1 MRQKYFSEKRGDD
14 MGLNIMQ
21 LSDIHLCGKNSPPA
35 ESILMGDTF
44 PEGAPD
50 VILVTGDIFDYSA
63 FSKESKPDYTIAKK
77 SQNIEKA
84 INFFDDLIRGI
95 NEYYKSSL
103 NKESILFIPGNHEI
117 IREGS
122 SLNEHFLNYK
132 YFLDSFYDNS
142 TPNWYLQDFTF
153 VKEFS
158 EQKVVIVGF
167 RSPHCEGGQHRKGA
181 YDDYGLIDVKQ
192 LFNIRNKLREIKN
205 SNEYTLIAA
214 LHHQFVLMEERD
226 KTYVEKNYLR
236 NNEEFIRFLS
246 EENFCVVLHGHK
258 HVNSNRRINIEQNIA
273 KPEKMISVL
282 GCGSLSETDETNR
295 FNYITVFP
303 YGYKFEIEYSTY
315 MRQNAGYIQEGETI
329 KLPIIDKKVEKLIIE
344 NIISET
350 PDLSRA
356 YKELCSYDTV
366 TPQEEIY
373 RLIDSTLLSLSSIA
387 KNINSLPD
395 SIYFIL
401 TVTHYRYM
409 LRETKSDYLKSKL
422 KSFIFSKE
430 AQYFPHSECFNNI
443 CGVSEIRDFF
453 SVYQQSIKNLNGK
466 QKKIIV
472 LSSIMSLLAEFYIII
487 KYKSEEFYNNVV
499 SKKIDFAYTGNNLPS
514 EMRGNTVEFIVN
526 DERRSLEISVTC
538 DTAEAIKICSLIIK
552 EFEII
557 LHNFERD
564 FSDNGFRVYYVLPKL
579 RHNEKQTNEIESRQF
594 TAYIPKLLPLLAGWN
609 IYSEPEVFAREVIQN
624 SIDAIN
630 VRREHDESFVEDGK
644 INIIIDFDKQVG
656 LSYFNIE
663 DNGSGMTKY
672 ILERYLTTLGLSFYN
687 GEDYNVLNL
696 EYSPISQ
703 FGIGFLSCFMLGKH
717 IEVKTKHY
725 TMSKGY
731 FLDIP
736 NYDGCFFIEEDKART
751 EVGTSIKIWENPE
764 QKGTKYS
771 FDRDKIVA
779 YIHKY
784 IFGVDIDIYINNQLA
799 IPRNYLQ
806 KKIQSETSLFS
817 INHFVPIRKNS
828 CTGIWS
834 ASKEFDGKVCS
845 DFGITFYKPDKNVYT
860 TKVKN
865 VLLNSGV
872 LIPFL
877 APGQDHLSHL
887 GDEYFCVA
895 ANFPPEIINLD
906 VSRDNLKNYTDSIDW
921 ESIKLA
927 FKNLRTDIDNESIPL
942 YLLQKLYNPKKFL
955 DFYPVFGF
963 DKDSGEI
970 IISYRKDTS
979 KGNAK
984 SMIDFLNYISDNQY
998 TQNVVFPFSLNR
1010 CKKEYGEFATLFLA
1024 DLFMAVCSISSDL
1037 SIKHYGVDAHKREYD
1052 SPILD
1057 VLFAENQPFYKR
1069 NVKIANEMYKKS
1081 QTSRSEN
1088 FYNEIKSIININK
1101 SYYNNIHNTM
1111 RSDITNM
1118 FKDRRYSASE
1128 FSKTSSR
1135 DNIQKIM
1142 NDPNN
1147 IPEHLFLLFK
1157 SYLKRAYTS
1166 LSKSN
1171 KLTVVD
1177 VAAITISAIYTLLNI
1192 ASVVCSYKM
1201 LDKGVRITVDRNKIE
1216 PASNWFHNI

>member
-1 MRQKYFSEKRGDD
+1 MI
-14 MGLNIMQ
+14 MGLNILQ
-21 LSDIHLCGKNSPPA
+21 LSDIHLCGKNSPSA
-35 ESILMGDTF
+35 ESILLGDTF
-44 PEGAPD
+44 PKGAPD
-50 VILVTGDIFDYSA
+50 AILVTGDIFDYSA
-63 FSKESKPDYTIAKK
+63 FSNESKPDYTITKID
-77 SQNIEKA
+77 QNIKKA
-84 INFFDDLIRGI
+84 ISFFNDLIRGI
-95 NEYYKSSL
+95 NEFYKSSL
-103 NKESILFIPGNHEI
+103 NKESILFISGNHEI
-117 IREGS
+117 TREGND
-122 SLNEHFLNYK
+122 LNEHFANYK
-132 YFLDSFYDNS
+132 HFLDAFYDNS
-142 TPNWYLQDFTF
+142 IPNWYLQDFTF
-153 VKEFS
+153 VKEFN

-167 RSPHCEGGQHRKGA
+167 RSPHCADGQHQQGA

-192 LFNIRNKLREIKN
+192 LFNIRKKLREIRN

-295 FNYITVFP
+295 FNYVTVFP

-315 MRQNAGYIQEGETI
+315 IRQNAGYVQEGETI
-329 KLPIIDKKVEKLIIE
+329 KLPVVGKKDEKLIIE
-344 NIISET
+344 NIISEA

-387 KNINSLPD
+387 KSINSLPD

-401 TVTHYRYM
+401 TVTHYRYI
-409 LRETKSDYLKSKL
+409 LREKKSEYLENKL
-422 KSFIFSKE
+422 KSFIFNKE

-443 CGVSEIRDFF
+443 CGVTEIKDFF
-453 SVYQQSIKNLNGK
+453 SVYQQSLNNLNGR

-472 LSSIMSLLAEFYIII
+472 LSSIMMLLAEFYIII
-487 KYKSEEFYNNVV
+487 KYKSEEFYNSIV
-499 SKKIDFAYTGNNLPS
+499 SKKIDFAYSGNNLPS
-514 EMRGNTVEFIVN
+514 ELRGNTVEFIVD

-552 EFEII
+552 EFEIT

-579 RHNEKQTNEIESRQF
+579 RHNDKQTNEIESRQF

-630 VRREHDESFVEDGK
+630 VRREHDSNFVEDGS
-644 INIIIDFDKQVG
+644 IDIIIDFDKQVG

-672 ILERYLTTLGLSFYN
+672 ILERYLTTLGLSFYS

-696 EYSPISQ
+696 KYSPISQ

-725 TMSKGY
+725 TTSVGY

-736 NYDGCFFIEEDKART
+736 NYDGCFFIEKDKTRT

-771 FDRDKIVA
+771 FDREKIVS
-779 YIHKY
+779 YINKY
-784 IFGVDIDIYINNQLA
+784 ILCVDIDIYINNQLA

-806 KKIQSETSLFS
+806 KKMQSETSLFS
-817 INHFVPIRKNS
+817 IKHFVPIRKDP

-834 ASKEFDGKVCS
+834 ASKNCEGVACT
-845 DFGITFYKPDKNVYT
+845 DFGITFYKPDKDVYST
-860 TKVKN
+860 SVEN
-865 VLLNSGV
+865 VLLNNGV

-877 APGQDHLSHL
+877 AKNQDHLLHL
-887 GDEYFCVA
+887 GDGYFCVA
-895 ANFPPEIINLD
+895 ANFPPETINLD
-906 VSRDNLKNYTDSIDW
+906 VSRDNLKNFIDNIDW
-921 ESIKLA
+921 KSITSA
-927 FKNLRTDIDNESIPL
+927 FKNLRANIDNKSIPY
-942 YLLQKLYNPKKFL
+942 YLLQELYNPKKFRDYYL
-955 DFYPVFGF
+955 AFDF
-963 DKDSGEI
+963 DRNNCEI
-970 IISYRKDTS
+970 IISYRKDTF
-979 KGNAK
+979 KGNAA
-984 SMIDFLNYISDNQY
+984 SILDFLNYISDNQY
-998 TQNVVFPFSLNR
+998 TQNAVFPFPLNI

-1024 DLFMAVCSISSDL
+1024 DLFMTVCSISSDL
-1037 SIKHYGVDAHKREYD
+1037 SVKHYSVDAHKREYD

-1057 VLFAENQPFYKR
+1057 VLFAENKPFYKK
-1069 NVKIANEMYKKS
+1069 NISIANEMYKVT
-1081 QTSRSEN
+1081 QTSGSKN
-1088 FYNEIKSIININK
+1088 KYFNNEIKAIININK

-1118 FKDRRYSASE
+1118 FKDRRYSAIE
-1128 FSKTSSR
+1128 ISKTSSR
-1135 DNIQKIM
+1135 DSIQKIM
-1142 NDPNN
+1142 NDPNA
-1147 IPEHLFLLFK
+1147 IPEQLFSLFK
-1157 SYLKRAYTS
+1157 SYLKRSYTS
-1166 LSKSN
+1166 VSKSN
-1171 KLTVVD
+1171 KLTLVD
-1177 VAAITISAIYTLLNI
+1177 VAAITASAIYTLLNI

-1201 LDKGVRITVDRNKIE
+1201 LDKGVRIAVDRSKIE
-1216 PASNWFHNI
+1216 PANSWFHNIE